1 MQMLKLMLMLLVL
14 MMMLLLLQGWEQ
26 SVTVE
31 GEVYFIHHVTK
42 RTTWYNLFYS
52 AGLGAER
59 DSRGRGVLH
68 PPRVEEDHLV

>member
-1 MQMLKLMLMLLVL
+1 MLMLLVL

-52 AGLGAER
+52 AGLGEER

-68 PPRVEEDHLV
+68 PPRDEEDHVV